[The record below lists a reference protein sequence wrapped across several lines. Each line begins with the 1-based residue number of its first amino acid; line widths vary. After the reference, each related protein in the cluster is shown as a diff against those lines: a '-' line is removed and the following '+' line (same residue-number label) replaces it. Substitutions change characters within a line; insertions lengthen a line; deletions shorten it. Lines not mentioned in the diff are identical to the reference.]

1 MSKLLEQL
9 EFPQHVRQALSEGK
23 LWRAKEIL
31 RGRIGSLPFS
41 PDLYEQYGAVLL
53 DMEDLLQAGKYLFL
67 SGRRRPEYET
77 SIDLFLSRYG
87 KKSGKALADS
97 FPSSVKALSLA
108 SLPENVQRE
117 LTSRGLPFETAQK
130 SIGKASV
137 SLRTKLT
144 VSTALLGCIVV
155 LLLAGASI
163 LAGVP
168 IVLRYLWSLFR

>member
-9 EFPQHVRQALSEGK
+9 EFPQHVRQALSEDK

-53 DMEDLLQAGKYLFL
+53 EMEDLLQAGKYLFL

-77 SIDLFLSRYG
+77 PIELFLSRYG
-87 KKSGKALADS
+87 KKGGKALADS
-97 FPSSVKALSLA
+97 FPTAVKVLSLA
-108 SLPENVQRE
+108 SLPDNVQLE
-117 LTSRGLPFETAQK
+117 LTSRGLPFEAAQK
-130 SIGKASV
+130 SISRASIP
-137 SLRTKLT
+137 LRTKLT
-144 VSTALLGCIVV
+144 ASTAFLGCIVV
-155 LLLAGASI
+155 VLLAGASI
-163 LAGVP
+163 LVGLP